1 MLTIRAGLFAF
12 LIMCLCT
19 ACGSSN
25 QALPTLA
32 EIATDNPT
40 AAATVTLAD
49 AVSNEPTPTRES
61 SGGITVTVTP
71 VATVNPGAGSDFD
84 PNALNPFDLQGAGF
98 AADINGSETLR
109 LAGVG
114 GLRCG
119 EGNTFILESS
129 QADVPRL
136 AFAFPRVITPGNYF
150 LRDVPSEGIA
160 VRPSLTLANGELYD
174 SQLDGVFVLKTF
186 ATSSGAS
193 ITGDFEYAVVSVTD
207 PTKSLLIRGAF
218 NFPAVALTCS

>member
-1 MLTIRAGLFAF
+1 MLILRAGF
-12 LIMCLCT
+12 LALVMMLLCA

-40 AAATVTLAD
+40 TVATVTLAN
-49 AVSNEPTPTRES
+49 AVDNEPTPTREAA
-61 SGGITVTVTP
+61 GGTVVTVTP

-98 AADINGSETLR
+98 AADINGAETLR
-109 LAGVG
+109 LQGTG

-119 EGNTFILESS
+119 ENNTFTLESS
-129 QADVPRL
+129 ANSVPRL
-136 AFAFPRVITPGNYF
+136 AFTFSRGITPGSYF
-150 LRDVPSEGIA
+150 LRDVIGEGVS
-160 VRPSLTLANGELYD
+160 VRPSLTLANGEIYD

-193 ITGDFEYAVVSVTD
+193 ITGDFEYAVVAVSD

-218 NFPAVALTCS
+218 NFPAAALTCS